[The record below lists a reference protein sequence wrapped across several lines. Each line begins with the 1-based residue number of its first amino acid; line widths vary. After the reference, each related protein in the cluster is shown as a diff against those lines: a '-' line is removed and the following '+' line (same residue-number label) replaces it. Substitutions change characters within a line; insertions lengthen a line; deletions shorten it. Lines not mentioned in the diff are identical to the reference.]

1 MTDGRTS
8 LADGNLTDLFLGS
21 LSELAARGVPS
32 RIAHCARMCLV
43 DYLGCYAAGRKVAG
57 EKLLRLAS
65 GVGRAASTDALAYGI
80 AAHVVELDDGH
91 RYGMLHLGAPVI
103 SALLATAAH
112 HAMSADDFTRGV
124 VLGYE
129 VTIRLARAVQPGC
142 KLKGCHATG
151 VCGTVGAALAIAYA
165 LRFDAAQIKSAFSAA
180 ATSAAGLLE
189 MIEGDTELKPYN
201 AGRAAMD
208 GLVAA
213 FAGQARFAP
222 PLDALGG
229 RRGFL
234 AVMTDEART
243 EHLAGMDGGTYGIE
257 TIYRK
262 PYAACRHCHAPIEAA
277 LDIAGQPGFDVAQVK
292 RILVETYRLAI
303 SGHDHVLATSVNSAK
318 MSIPY
323 SVAAALIRRSGGMDS
338 FSESAI
344 ADGALRGLAGKVAV
358 HESAEFTAQCPAKR
372 IASVRVEMAD
382 GNSFSSQ
389 VDYPK
394 GEPENPMAD
403 DELERKMRALAAW
416 GGVGENAVDALWAE
430 VSKADFDV
438 RRIFSILNMTAEP

>member
-8 LADGNLTDLFLGS
+8 LADGNMTDLFLGS
-21 LSELAARGVPS
+21 LSELVTRGVPR
-32 RIAHCARMCLV
+32 RIAHCAKMCLV
-43 DYLGCYAAGRKVAG
+43 DYLGCYAAGRKVVG
-57 EKLLRLAS
+57 ERLRWLAS
-65 GVGRAASTDALAYGI
+65 GVGRTVPTDALAYGI
-80 AAHVVELDDGH
+80 AAHVAELDDGH

-103 SALLATAAH
+103 SALLAAAERH
-112 HAMSADDFTRGV
+112 TMSADDFTRGV

-129 VTIRLARAVQPGC
+129 ATIRLARAVQPSC
-142 KLKGCHATG
+142 KLKGYHATG

-165 LRFDAAQIKSAFSAA
+165 LRFDAVQVKSAFSAA

-213 FAGQARFAP
+213 FAGMARFVP
-222 PLDALGG
+222 PCDALGG

-234 AVMTDEART
+234 ALMTDEVRT
-243 EHLAGMDGGTYGIE
+243 EHLSGMEDDTYGIE

-277 LDIAGQPGFDVAQVK
+277 LNIATNPDFEAAQVK
-292 RILVETYRLAI
+292 RIVVETYRLAI
-303 SGHDHVLATSVNSAK
+303 SGHDHALVSSVHSAK

-323 SVAAALIRRSGGMDS
+323 SVAAALIRRSGGMDA

-344 ADGALRGLAGKVAV
+344 ADDALRALAGKVSI

-372 IASVRVEMAD
+372 IASVQIEMVD
-382 GNSFSSQ
+382 GKSFSSQ

-394 GEPENPMAD
+394 GEPENPMTD
-403 DELERKMRALAAW
+403 DELERKLRALTAW
-416 GGVGENAVDALWAE
+416 GGVGEDAVDALWSE

-438 RRIFSILNMTAEP
+438 RHIISILNMPAEP